1 MSKYTPIK
9 RYLAGIPKETKEITL
24 SFNQFEKIIKNKLPI
39 SAFRY
44 QEWWSNEESGTH
56 VQAHAWMGAGWMVD
70 TVNLR
75 EKWVRLHRAK

>member
-24 SFNQFEKIIKNKLPI
+24 SFIQVEKIIKEKLPN

-56 VQAHAWMGAGWMVD
+56 VQAHAWIAANWNVD
-70 TVNLR
+70 TVNLG
-75 EKWVRLHRAK
+75 EKWVRFLRAK